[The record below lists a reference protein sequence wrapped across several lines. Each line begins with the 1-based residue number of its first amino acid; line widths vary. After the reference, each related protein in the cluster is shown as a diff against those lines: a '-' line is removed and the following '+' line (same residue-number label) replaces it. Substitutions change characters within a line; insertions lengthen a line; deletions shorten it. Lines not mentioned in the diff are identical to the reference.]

1 MEKIETLAIETYQ
14 NNVNYFTDKHPE
26 LMKKLATFD
35 IALENGSYAPH
46 YDLEYLKE
54 YFDVKQLKTGH
65 YLYSENSKEISKK
78 LTKMTN
84 FKKHSN
90 TFEGFQIY
98 NFSDE
103 ALANLDDKNQCL
115 EGVYPLMNYYSQHA
129 SQSDQM
135 KVIAKFI
142 FIGVGLGLHIP
153 LIHKK
158 VQAKEYLVIED
169 DLELFRLSL
178 FTTPYYE
185 LGGECEL
192 FFCIAED
199 ENLFLQTMDLFLSN
213 TFFNNRYLKYSYFP
227 AHSDNKIKQIQ
238 NALATQSFT
247 IFPYKTDLQK
257 LLRPLEYINDGYNVL
272 NLSTHFTNSIFSKKP
287 VLLITAGPSLKK
299 NLQWLKENH
308 QRFILIA
315 VSATLNTLYKYDITP
330 DIVTHIDG
338 FETSLAHYDA
348 LPAKDFLKHSIIVL
362 GAFSPAK
369 VRTMFSK
376 EQIFYCEGS
385 SNYFEGFGSITAPCI
400 GSFSLLLS
408 LMLDTHE
415 LYLLGLDLALDQ
427 ETGHSHSD
435 DHIYMQQK
443 DMGKKETLSNTISL
457 RGNLFP
463 VQGNFQKNVYTTS
476 GFHLSVQS
484 LYLNIPRIKHD
495 TQRIYNLNDGAKIHQ
510 AIAQNINDVNVDA
523 YKTIDKRELLST
535 IHAELTMHSTKQLS
549 PDDIASLR
557 QYLVAA
563 QKIKEYL
570 TAYRDSVRHS
580 HPDKYFSDLLE
591 LASTLLKQGRQGEAK
606 SLVHIY
612 YHFFKYVLP
621 LAMDFFNTKELK
633 NEKTH
638 IKKIDKIIQS
648 ELFAIEEIYEKALK
662 SFIEKRC

>member
-1 MEKIETLAIETYQ
+1 MEEIETLAIETYQ
-14 NNVNYFTDKHPE
+14 NNVNYLTDKHPE
-26 LMKKLATFD
+26 LMKKLSAFD
-35 IALENGSYAPH
+35 IALENGNYAPH

-65 YLYSENSKEISKK
+65 YLYAENSKDISKK
-78 LTKMTN
+78 LTKLTN
-84 FKKHSN
+84 FKKHAN
-90 TFEGFQIY
+90 TFEGFPVY

-103 ALANLDDKNQCL
+103 SLANLDDKGECL

-153 LIHKK
+153 SIHKK
-158 VQAKEYLVIED
+158 VQAKEYLIIED

-178 FTTPYYE
+178 FTTPYSE
-185 LGGECEL
+185 LGRECEL
-192 FFCIAED
+192 YFCIAED
-199 ENLFLQTMDLFLSN
+199 ENFFLQTMDLFLNSS
-213 TFFNNRYLKYSYFP
+213 FFNNRYLKYSYFP
-227 AHSDNKIKQIQ
+227 AHSDNKIKQIK
-238 NALATQSFT
+238 NALMTQYFVT
-247 IFPYKTDLQK
+247 FPYKTELQK
-257 LLRPLEYINDGYNVL
+257 LLRPLEYINDGYNIL

-315 VSATLNTLYKYDITP
+315 VSATLNMLYQNKITP
-330 DIVTHIDG
+330 DIVTHLDG

-348 LPAKDFLKHSIIVL
+348 LPVEDFLKHSIIIL
-362 GAFSPAK
+362 GPFSPAK

-376 EQIFYCEGS
+376 EQIFYYEENSHYFKGFS
-385 SNYFEGFGSITAPCI
+385 SVTAPCI
-400 GSFSLLLS
+400 GSFSLLLA

-427 ETGHSHSD
+427 ETGFSHSD
-435 DHIYMQQK
+435 EHIYAQQK
-443 DMGKKETLSNTISL
+443 DMGEKETLNNTISL
-457 RGNLFP
+457 RDNLFP
-463 VQGNFQKNVYTTS
+463 VQGNFQKSVYTTS
-476 GFHLSVQS
+476 AFHQSVQS

-510 AIAQNINDVNVDA
+510 AIAQNINDVNIDA
-523 YKTIDKRELLST
+523 YKILDKRELFSA
-535 IHAELTMHSTKQLS
+535 IHAELTGHSTKQLS
-549 PDDIASLR
+549 PDDIASLKQR
-557 QYLVAA
+557 LIAA
-563 QKIKEYL
+563 QKIKESIA
-570 TAYRDSVRHS
+570 AYCDSVRHS
-580 HPDKYFSDLLE
+580 HADRYLSDLLG
-591 LASTLLKQGRQGEAK
+591 LASTLLKHGRQGTAK
-606 SLVHIY
+606 SLIHIY

-638 IKKIDKIIQS
+638 IKNIDRIIQN